1 MSPFREIMKRI
12 LSRQG
17 MPSASPQTP
26 DITASRFCQTTPI
39 RTMPRRKLAPS
50 ASSHLRRAIA
60 CAAARLMA
68 EEGISDY
75 GAAKRK
81 AARSL
86 GASEGEALPTNEEIE
101 TELRAWQSLYQ
112 EDEQRERVHD
122 LRTTALEV
130 MQLLA
135 EFHPYLTG
143 GALDGT
149 AGRYSAVEI
158 DLYADSSKDVEI
170 ALLSHGISYDTMDNR
185 RIGVDA
191 QLRLDWND
199 FPVLI
204 SVYPPVA
211 ERQQPKNPHGGRSRH
226 RVRAEAVV
234 ELLREASK

>member
-1 MSPFREIMKRI
+1 
-12 LSRQG
+12 
-17 MPSASPQTP
+17 
-26 DITASRFCQTTPI
+26 
-39 RTMPRRKLAPS
+39 MPRRKLAPS
-50 ASSHLRRAIA
+50 ASSHLRRTIA
-60 CAAARLMA
+60 SAAARLMA

-86 GASEGEALPTNEEIE
+86 GAADGEALPTNEEIE

-122 LRTTALEV
+122 LRMTALEV
-130 MQLLA
+130 MELLA

-170 ALLSHGISYDTMDNR
+170 ALLSHGISYDTLDNR
-185 RIGVDA
+185 RIGVEA

-199 FPVLI
+199 FPVQI
-204 SVYPPVA
+204 SIYPPVA
-211 ERQQPKNPHGGRSRH
+211 ERQQPKNPHTGRGRQ
-226 RVRAEAVV
+226 RVRTEAVI
-234 ELLREASK
+234 ELLQETPK

>member
-1 MSPFREIMKRI
+1 MGRI

-17 MPSASPQTP
+17 MLSAAPKAA
-26 DITASRFCQTTPI
+26 DVTASRICQTTPI

-50 ASSHLRRAIA
+50 SSSHLRRAIA
-60 CAAARLMA
+60 GAAARLMA
-68 EEGISDY
+68 EDGISDY

-86 GASEGEALPTNEEIE
+86 GASESEALPTNEEIE

-122 LRTTALEV
+122 LRTIALEV
-130 MQLLA
+130 MQSLA

-170 ALLSHGISYDTMDNR
+170 ALLSRGISYDTMDNR

-204 SVYPPVA
+204 SIYPPIA
-211 ERQQPKNPHGGRSRH
+211 ERQQPKNPHGGRGRS
-226 RVRAEAVV
+226 RVRADAVL
-234 ELLREASK
+234 ELLREESK

>member
-1 MSPFREIMKRI
+1 
-12 LSRQG
+12 
-17 MPSASPQTP
+17 
-26 DITASRFCQTTPI
+26 
-39 RTMPRRKLAPS
+39 MPRRKLAPS
-50 ASSHLRRAIA
+50 ASSHLRRTIA
-60 CAAARLMA
+60 SAAARLMA

-81 AARSL
+81 AARSM
-86 GASEGEALPTNEEIE
+86 GAADGEALPTNEEIE

-122 LRTTALEV
+122 LRMTALEV
-130 MQLLA
+130 MELLA

-170 ALLSHGISYDTMDNR
+170 ALLSHGISYDTLDNR
-185 RIGVDA
+185 RIGVEA

-199 FPVLI
+199 FPVQI
-204 SVYPPVA
+204 SIYPPAA
-211 ERQQPKNPHGGRSRH
+211 ERQQPKNPHTGRGRQ
-226 RVRAEAVV
+226 RVRTEAVI
-234 ELLREASK
+234 ELLQETPK

>member
-1 MSPFREIMKRI
+1 
-12 LSRQG
+12 
-17 MPSASPQTP
+17 
-26 DITASRFCQTTPI
+26 
-39 RTMPRRKLAPS
+39 MPRRKPAPS
-50 ASSHLRRAIA
+50 AASHLRRAIA

-68 EEGISDY
+68 EEGIGDY
-75 GAAKRK
+75 GTAKRK

-86 GASEGEALPTNEEIE
+86 GATEAEALPTNEEIE

-112 EDEQRERVHD
+112 ADEQRERVHD
-122 LRTTALEV
+122 LRSTALEV

-135 EFHPYLTG
+135 EFNPYLTG

-185 RIGVDA
+185 RIGLDA
-191 QLRLDWND
+191 QLRLEWND
-199 FPVLI
+199 LPVLI

-211 ERQQPKNPHGGRSRH
+211 ERQQPKNPHGGRGRQ
-226 RVRAEAVV
+226 RVRADAVL
-234 ELLREASK
+234 ELLREGPK

>member
-1 MSPFREIMKRI
+1 
-12 LSRQG
+12 
-17 MPSASPQTP
+17 
-26 DITASRFCQTTPI
+26 
-39 RTMPRRKLAPS
+39 MPRRKLAPS
-50 ASSHLRRAIA
+50 ASSQLRRAIA
-60 CAAARLMA
+60 GAAARLMA

-86 GASEGEALPTNEEIE
+86 GASESEALPTNDEVE

-122 LRTTALEV
+122 LRCTALEV

-158 DLYADSSKDVEI
+158 DLFADSSKDVEI
-170 ALLSHGISYDTMDNR
+170 ALLSHGIAYDTLDNR

-191 QLRLDWND
+191 QLRLEWND

-204 SVYPPVA
+204 SIYPPVA
-211 ERQQPKNPHGGRSRH
+211 ERQQLKSPHSGRGRQ
-226 RVRAEAVV
+226 RVRADAVA
-234 ELLREASK
+234 ELLRETPK

>member
-1 MSPFREIMKRI
+1 
-12 LSRQG
+12 
-17 MPSASPQTP
+17 
-26 DITASRFCQTTPI
+26 
-39 RTMPRRKLAPS
+39 MPRRKPAPS
-50 ASSHLRRAIA
+50 AASHLRRAIA

-68 EEGISDY
+68 EEGIGDY
-75 GAAKRK
+75 GTAKRK
-81 AARSL
+81 AARGL
-86 GASEGEALPTNEEIE
+86 GATEAEALPTNEEIE

-122 LRTTALEV
+122 LRSTALEV

-135 EFHPYLTG
+135 EFNPYLTG

-185 RIGVDA
+185 RIGLDA
-191 QLRLDWND
+191 QLRLEWND
-199 FPVLI
+199 LPVLI

-211 ERQQPKNPHGGRSRH
+211 ERQQPKNPHGGRGRQ
-226 RVRAEAVV
+226 RVRADAVL
-234 ELLREASK
+234 ELLREGPK

>member
-1 MSPFREIMKRI
+1 
-12 LSRQG
+12 
-17 MPSASPQTP
+17 
-26 DITASRFCQTTPI
+26 
-39 RTMPRRKLAPS
+39 MPRRKPAS
-50 ASSHLRRAIA
+50 STSSHLRRSIA
-60 CAAARLMA
+60 STAARLMA
-68 EEGISDY
+68 EEGFTDY

-86 GASEGEALPTNEEIE
+86 GASEGEALPTNEEVE

-112 EDEQRERVHD
+112 EDEQLERVHD
-122 LRTTALEV
+122 LRTTGLEV

-158 DLYADSSKDVEI
+158 ELFADSSKDVEI
-170 ALLSHGISYDTMDNR
+170 ALLSHGISYDIMDNR
-185 RIGVDA
+185 RAGVDA

-204 SVYPPVA
+204 AIFPPVA
-211 ERQQPKNPHGGRSRH
+211 ERQQPKNPHGGRGRN
-226 RVRAEAVV
+226 RVRAEAVI
-234 ELLREASK
+234 ELLRSAPK

>member
-1 MSPFREIMKRI
+1 
-12 LSRQG
+12 
-17 MPSASPQTP
+17 
-26 DITASRFCQTTPI
+26 
-39 RTMPRRKLAPS
+39 MPRRKPAPS

-60 CAAARLMA
+60 SAAARLMA
-68 EEGISDY
+68 EEGITGY

-86 GASEGEALPTNEEIE
+86 GANEGEALPTNDEVE

-122 LRTTALEV
+122 LRATALEV

-135 EFHPYLTG
+135 EFTPYLTG

-149 AGRYSAVEI
+149 AGRYSAVEL

-170 ALLSHGISYDTMDNR
+170 MLLSNGISYDTIDNR

-191 QLRLDWND
+191 QLRLEWND
-199 FPVLI
+199 LPVLI
-204 SVYPPVA
+204 SIYPPSA
-211 ERQQPKNPHGGRSRH
+211 ERQQPKNSHGGRGRH
-226 RVRAEAVV
+226 RVRAEAVL
-234 ELLREASK
+234 ELLREAPV

>member
-1 MSPFREIMKRI
+1 
-12 LSRQG
+12 
-17 MPSASPQTP
+17 
-26 DITASRFCQTTPI
+26 
-39 RTMPRRKLAPS
+39 MPRRKPASS
-50 ASSHLRRAIA
+50 ASSHLRRSIA
-60 CAAARLMA
+60 STAARLMA
-68 EEGISDY
+68 EEGFTDY

-86 GASEGEALPTNEEIE
+86 GASEGEALPTNDEVE

-122 LRTTALEV
+122 LRTTGLEV

-158 DLYADSSKDVEI
+158 ELFADSSKDVEI
-170 ALLSHGISYDTMDNR
+170 ALLSHGISYDIMDNR
-185 RIGVDA
+185 RPGVDA

-204 SVYPPVA
+204 AIFPPIA
-211 ERQQPKNPHGGRSRH
+211 ERQQPKNPQGGRSRN
-226 RVRAEAVV
+226 RVRAEAVI
-234 ELLREASK
+234 ELLRSAPE

>member
-1 MSPFREIMKRI
+1 
-12 LSRQG
+12 
-17 MPSASPQTP
+17 
-26 DITASRFCQTTPI
+26 
-39 RTMPRRKLAPS
+39 MPRRKLAPA

-60 CAAARLMA
+60 GAAARLMA
-68 EEGISDY
+68 EEGIGDY
-75 GAAKRK
+75 GTAKRK
-81 AARSL
+81 AAKSL
-86 GASEGEALPTNEEIE
+86 GAIDGEALPTNEEIE

-170 ALLSHGISYDTMDNR
+170 ALLSHGISYETMDNR
-185 RIGVDA
+185 RVGVDA

-199 FPVLI
+199 YPVLI
-204 SVYPPVA
+204 TVYPPVA
-211 ERQQPKNPHGGRSRH
+211 ERQQLKSPHGSRGRQ
-226 RVRAEAVV
+226 RVRAEAVI
-234 ELLREASK
+234 ELLRETPE

>member
-1 MSPFREIMKRI
+1 
-12 LSRQG
+12 
-17 MPSASPQTP
+17 
-26 DITASRFCQTTPI
+26 
-39 RTMPRRKLAPS
+39 MPRRKPAPS
-50 ASSHLRRAIA
+50 AASHLRRAIA

-68 EEGISDY
+68 EEGIGDY
-75 GAAKRK
+75 GTAKRK
-81 AARSL
+81 AARGL
-86 GASEGEALPTNEEIE
+86 GATEAEALPTNEEIE

-122 LRTTALEV
+122 LRSTALEV

-135 EFHPYLTG
+135 EFNPYLTG

-185 RIGVDA
+185 RIGLDA
-191 QLRLDWND
+191 QLRLEWND
-199 FPVLI
+199 LPVLI

-211 ERQQPKNPHGGRSRH
+211 ERQQPKNPHGGRGRQ
-226 RVRAEAVV
+226 RVRAEAVL
-234 ELLREASK
+234 ELLREGAK

>member
-1 MSPFREIMKRI
+1 
-12 LSRQG
+12 
-17 MPSASPQTP
+17 
-26 DITASRFCQTTPI
+26 
-39 RTMPRRKLAPS
+39 MPRRKLAPS
-50 ASSHLRRAIA
+50 ASSHLRRTIA
-60 CAAARLMA
+60 GVAARLMA

-86 GASEGEALPTNEEIE
+86 GAADGEALPTNEEIE
-101 TELRAWQSLYQ
+101 TELRAWQSIYQ

-122 LRTTALEV
+122 LRMTALEV

-143 GALDGT
+143 GVLDGT
-149 AGRYSAVEI
+149 AGRYAAVEI

-185 RIGVDA
+185 RIGVEA

-199 FPVLI
+199 FPVQI
-204 SVYPPVA
+204 SIYPPVA
-211 ERQQPKNPHGGRSRH
+211 ERQQPKNPHTGRGRH
-226 RVRAEAVV
+226 RVRTEAVI
-234 ELLREASK
+234 ELLQETQK

>member
-1 MSPFREIMKRI
+1 
-12 LSRQG
+12 
-17 MPSASPQTP
+17 
-26 DITASRFCQTTPI
+26 
-39 RTMPRRKLAPS
+39 MPRRKLAPS
-50 ASSHLRRAIA
+50 ASSYLRRSIA
-60 CAAARLMA
+60 SAAARLMA
-68 EEGISDY
+68 EEGLTDY

-86 GASEGEALPTNEEIE
+86 GAAEGEALPTNEEIE

-112 EDEQRERVHD
+112 EDEQLERVHD
-122 LRTTALEV
+122 LRTTGLEV

-158 DLYADSSKDVEI
+158 ELFADSSKDVEI
-170 ALLSHGISYDTMDNR
+170 ALLSHGISYDIMDNR
-185 RIGVDA
+185 RAGVDA

-204 SVYPPVA
+204 AIFPPVA
-211 ERQQPKNPHGGRSRH
+211 ERQQAKNPHGGRGRN
-226 RVRAEAVV
+226 RVRAEAVI
-234 ELLREASK
+234 ELLRSAPK

>member
-1 MSPFREIMKRI
+1 
-12 LSRQG
+12 
-17 MPSASPQTP
+17 
-26 DITASRFCQTTPI
+26 
-39 RTMPRRKLAPS
+39 MPRRKPAQS
-50 ASSHLRRAIA
+50 ATNHLRRAIA

-75 GAAKRK
+75 GTAKRK

-86 GASEGEALPTNEEIE
+86 GATEAEALPTNEEIE

-122 LRTTALEV
+122 LRSTALEV
-130 MQLLA
+130 MQLLS
-135 EFHPYLTG
+135 EFNPYLTG

-185 RIGVDA
+185 RIGLDA
-191 QLRLDWND
+191 QLRLEWND
-199 FPVLI
+199 LPVLI

-211 ERQQPKNPHGGRSRH
+211 ERQQPKNPHGGRGRQ
-226 RVRAEAVV
+226 RVRTEAVL
-234 ELLREASK
+234 ELLREGPK

>member
-1 MSPFREIMKRI
+1 
-12 LSRQG
+12 
-17 MPSASPQTP
+17 
-26 DITASRFCQTTPI
+26 
-39 RTMPRRKLAPS
+39 MPRRKLASS
-50 ASSHLRRAIA
+50 ASNHLRRTIA
-60 CAAARLMA
+60 GVAARLMA

-86 GASEGEALPTNEEIE
+86 GAGDGEALPTNEEIE

-112 EDEQRERVHD
+112 EDEQRERIHD
-122 LRTTALEV
+122 LRATALEV

-170 ALLSHGISYDTMDNR
+170 ALLSHGISYDTLDNR

-191 QLRLDWND
+191 QLHLDWND

-204 SVYPPVA
+204 SVYPPLA
-211 ERQQPKNPHGGRSRH
+211 ERQQPTNPHGGRGRH
-226 RVRAEAVV
+226 RVRAEAVIK
-234 ELLREASK
+234 LLRDDHE